1 MKKYFLLCHI
11 LLFTLCGFAQLK
23 IGTGSTFKTSGTVS
37 VVLTDA
43 DLENNGS
50 FIQDTFGSLRFSGIQ
65 NAGLKGTAQSKIG
78 NLQMVKANNSKLM
91 LSSHVSIGNKVSFVS
106 GLIDLNGFNML
117 LDNTANIIGESEA
130 NRFIG
135 ANGGY
140 IETTRNLS
148 APSVVNPGN
157 LGAFISTGANL
168 GAVTIRRG
176 HKVQSGTGLNSSVSR
191 YYTITPQ
198 SNARLTASIRLS
210 YFDAEKNNLDE
221 NLLEIFQS
229 NNSGLNWN
237 NLSQTARN
245 TTLNYVEKSGVTTL
259 STFTL
264 GANLAAKNKGSL
276 TNTNKQLLKEMSV
289 HPSKLTVGPNPNNG
303 YFFFQLN
310 GIEQPTPAMLYTID
324 GKMIGQYKVN
334 DGQRQ
339 QVSGLQTGVYFL
351 KVAGLEPYK
360 VIVQGGGNK

>member
-23 IGTGSTFKTSGTVS
+23 IGIGSTFKTSGTIS

-43 DLENNGS
+43 DLYNNGD
-50 FIQDTFGSLRFSGIQ
+50 FIQDTLGSLRFSGTQ
-65 NAGLKGTAQSKIG
+65 NAGIKGTAQSKIG
-78 NLQMVKANNSKLM
+78 NLQMAKANNSKLM
-91 LSSHVSIGNKVSFVS
+91 LSNHVSIGNKVSFVS
-106 GLIDLNGFNML
+106 GFIDLNGYNML
-117 LDNTANIIGESEA
+117 LDSTASIVGESES
-130 NRFIG
+130 NRFVG
-135 ANGGY
+135 SNGGY
-140 IETTRNLS
+140 IETTRNLN
-148 APSVVNPGN
+148 APSMVNPAN
-157 LGAFISTGANL
+157 LGAFITTGANL

-210 YFDAEKNNLDE
+210 YFDAENNNLDE
-221 NLLEIFQS
+221 NLLEIFQT
-229 NNSGLNWN
+229 NDSGLNWN

-245 TTLNYVEKSGVTTL
+245 TTLNYVEKSGVTSL

-264 GANLAAKNKGSL
+264 GVNLVAKNNSSFTK
-276 TNTNKQLLKEMSV
+276 TNKQLPKEMPV
-289 HPSKLTVGPNPNNG
+289 HQSKLTVGPNPNNG

-310 GIEQPTPAMLYTID
+310 GIEVSTPVMLFTID

-339 QVSGLQTGVYFL
+339 QVGGLQTGGYLL

-360 VIVQGGGNK
+360 VIVKGGGSK